1 MSKSTSAMTL
11 SSDFKDKLSEGVN
24 TCWKSPANIALVK
37 YWGKKG
43 HQIPANPSLSFSLDE
58 AYTITRIHAKLNPN
72 ANGPKVSFTF
82 EGEKNPAF
90 ASKIEQFLN
99 DLLPHLEYLPHV
111 YLEIESGNNFPHSAG
126 IASSASAMSALA
138 LSLLCI
144 EQQLLE
150 EQLDD
155 NSFYRK
161 ASLIARLGSGS
172 ACRSVYAGFSMWGK
186 HDDFKD
192 SSDNYA
198 IPIDFKPGSLFENIH
213 DTILLVDQNPKKV
226 SSRVGHQLM
235 DNHPFAKARYDQ
247 AVTNLS
253 KMRSC
258 LIENDWDT
266 FASITETEALSL
278 HAMMM
283 SSSPGYILMHPNTL
297 KIVEH
302 LVEKRK
308 QNHVNVCYTLDAGPN
323 LHLLYPEEEND
334 KVALIISELT
344 QYCSDGKVI
353 YDTIG
358 KGPENKHCK

>member
-1 MSKSTSAMTL
+1 MSKSASVMTL

-43 HQIPANPSLSFSLDE
+43 HQLPANPSLSFSLNE
-58 AYTITRIHAKLNPN
+58 AYTITRIKAKLNHE
-72 ANGPKVSFTF
+72 ASGPKVSFAF
-82 EGEKNPAF
+82 EGEKNTAF
-90 ASKIEQFLN
+90 ALKIEQFLI
-99 DLLPHLEYLPHV
+99 DLMPHLEYLPHV
-111 YLEIESGNNFPHSAG
+111 FLEIESGNNFPHSAG

-144 EQQLLE
+144 EQQLIE
-150 EQLDD
+150 EPLNDIA
-155 NSFYRK
+155 FYRK

-172 ACRSVYAGFSMWGK
+172 ACRSVYGGYSMWGK

-192 SSDNYA
+192 SSDKYA
-198 IPIDFKPGSLFENIH
+198 IPIDFKPGDLFENIH
-213 DTILLVDQNPKKV
+213 DSIFIVDKNPKKV

-235 DNHPFAKARYDQ
+235 DGHPFAKARYDQ
-247 AVTNLS
+247 AMFNLS
-253 KMRSC
+253 KMRNC
-258 LIENDWDT
+258 LMENDWDT

-302 LVEKRK
+302 LDEKRK
-308 QNHVNVCYTLDAGPN
+308 QNHIKVCYTLDAGPN
-323 LHLLYPEEEND
+323 LHLLYPEEETE
-334 KVALIISELT
+334 KVATIINELT